1 MRVLFCG
8 DRDWTDHAMIEA
20 AVVKLPPNTVIIHGA
35 CRGADRIAGKE
46 GRLHSFKVI
55 PFPAEWALY
64 GKAAGPIRNEQ
75 MINEGL
81 PAIVYAF
88 HDHLDQSTGTRD
100 MIDKAESVGI
110 PVTLFTHREQR

>member
-8 DRDWTDHAMIEA
+8 DRDWTDRDMIREA
-20 AVVKLPPNTVIIHGA
+20 LCKLPLDTTIIHGA
-35 CRGADRIAGKE
+35 ARGADSLAAGIAS
-46 GRLHSFKVI
+46 GRNMAVFS
-55 PFPAEWALY
+55 FPAQWQMY

-81 PAIVYAF
+81 PDIVYAF

-100 MIDKAESVGI
+100 MIDRAESAGI
-110 PVTLFTHREQR
+110 PVTLFTHKE